1 MSDPGDF
8 GPGFLAGQ
16 HTVDGY
22 GAGGFSFAHV
32 SHRGSILMLPE
43 GVHRWSATQPSEIT
57 EESLAELFRAPRG
70 SVEHLLLGTGTDLIP
85 PRAPLRAALKAA
97 GIVVDPMATGAA
109 ARTYNILLG
118 ERRRVACALIAV
130 A

>member
-1 MSDPGDF
+1 MNLPAP

-16 HTVDGY
+16 HAVDGY
-22 GAGGFSFAHV
+22 GAGGFSFGGM
-32 SHRGSILMLPE
+32 SHRGSIVMVPD
-43 GVHRWSATQPSEIT
+43 GVHVWSAAGPAGIT
-57 EESLAELFRAPRG
+57 VESLAPVLSAPRG
-70 SVEHLLLGTGTDLIP
+70 AIEHLLLGTGTDMMP
-85 PRAPLRAALKAA
+85 VAPAVRAALKAA

-130 A
+130 P

>member
-1 MSDPGDF
+1 MTDAGDF

-22 GAGGFSFAHV
+22 GAGGFSFGGM
-32 SHRGSILMLPE
+32 SHRGSILVLPT
-43 GVHRWSATQPSEIT
+43 GVYRWSATMPSEVT
-57 EESLAELFRAPRG
+57 EDSLAELFQLPRG
-70 SVEHLLLGTGTDLIP
+70 TVEHLLLGTGTDLIP
-85 PRAPLRAALKAA
+85 PAPALRAALKAA
-97 GIVVDPMATGAA
+97 GIVADPMATGAA

-118 ERRRVACALIAV
+118 ERRRVACALLAV

>member
-1 MSDPGDF
+1 MSEDLPGT
-8 GPGFLAGQ
+8 GFHAGRYAI
-16 HTVDGY
+16 DGY
-22 GAGGFSFAHV
+22 GAGGFSFAHL
-32 SHRGSILMLPE
+32 SHRGSILMLPA
-43 GVHRWSATQPSEIT
+43 GVHVWSATTPSEIT

-70 SVEHLLLGTGTDLIP
+70 AIEHLLLGTGTDLVP
-85 PRAPLRAALKAA
+85 PRPALRAALKAA
-97 GIVVDPMATGAA
+97 GIVVDPMATAAA